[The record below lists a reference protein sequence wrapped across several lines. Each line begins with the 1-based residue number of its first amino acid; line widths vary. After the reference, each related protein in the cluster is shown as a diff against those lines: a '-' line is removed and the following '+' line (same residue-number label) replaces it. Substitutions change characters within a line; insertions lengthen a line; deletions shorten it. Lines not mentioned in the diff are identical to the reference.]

1 MSEGLYIDRWEKL
14 PEEKKQKLNIVKV
27 ENLDFMAEDKEKILS
42 ILNDN
47 TQYDVLFNVLGSRV
61 GRGEEEFRK
70 VDFTYVVNSCI
81 LCEKLNISHFSNC
94 SAANASK
101 DSWFLYSRVKG
112 EAEEECLKRNVNYVS
127 ILRPGI
133 ILNRDKFD
141 ILNSVF
147 KDNSSKSVIL
157 NQEKAELDIFD
168 GKFLNNNLSKSVIH
182 NCGEYVSVSSSLFE
196 HNTSDLKN
204 ASNIFNETKL
214 KLKKVAIKDNNIT
227 IFNEGIIFLKD
238 PNFLISGPGSIIGE
252 EIQKDNFD
260 F

>member
-1 MSEGLYIDRWEKL
+1 MEDKKINAIIIGATGAVGRELVDYLLMNENYGKVTIFVRRVIDRWEKL
-14 PEEKKQKLNIVKV
+14 SDKQKNKLNIVKV
-27 ENLDFMAEDKEKILS
+27 ENLDFMAEDKDKILS

-112 EAEEECLKRNVNYVS
+112 EAEEECLKKNVNYVS

-133 ILNRDKFD
+133 ILNRENDDRLGEKIIAYIPFLPKITSKD
-141 ILNSVF
+141 IAMAMLVDDLDYQQG
-147 KDNSSKSVIL
+147 KK
-157 NQEKAELDIFD
+157 EKKAVRISHAEMEALAAKGNKIM
-168 GKFLNNNLSKSVIH
+168 
-182 NCGEYVSVSSSLFE
+182 
-196 HNTSDLKN
+196 
-204 ASNIFNETKL
+204 NIK
-214 KLKKVAIKDNNIT
+214 
-227 IFNEGIIFLKD
+227 
-238 PNFLISGPGSIIGE
+238 
-252 EIQKDNFD
+252 
-260 F
+260 

>member
-1 MSEGLYIDRWEKL
+1 MEGKKLNAIIIGATGAVGRELVDYLLMNDNYGKVTIFVRRVIDRWEKL
-14 PEEKKQKLNIVKV
+14 SDKQKNKLNIVKV
-27 ENLDFMAEDKEKILS
+27 ENLDFMAEDKDKILS

-112 EAEEECLKRNVNYVS
+112 EAEEECLKKNVNYVS

-133 ILNRDKFD
+133 ILNRENDD
-141 ILNSVF
+141 R
-147 KDNSSKSVIL
+147 
-157 NQEKAELDIFD
+157 
-168 GKFLNNNLSKSVIH
+168 
-182 NCGEYVSVSSSLFE
+182 
-196 HNTSDLKN
+196 
-204 ASNIFNETKL
+204 
-214 KLKKVAIKDNNIT
+214 
-227 IFNEGIIFLKD
+227 
-238 PNFLISGPGSIIGE
+238 IGE
-252 EIQKDNFD
+252 KIIAYIPFLPKITSKDIAMAMLVDDLDYQQGKKEKKAVRISHAEMEELAATGNKIMNIK
-260 F
+260 

>member
-1 MSEGLYIDRWEKL
+1 MTDKKINAIIIGATGAVGRELVDYLLMNENYGKVTIFVRRVIDRWEKL

-27 ENLDFMAEDKEKILS
+27 ENLDFMAGDKEKILS

-133 ILNRDKFD
+133 ILNRDNDDRLGEKIVAYIPFLPKITSKD
-141 ILNSVF
+141 IAMSMLMDDLEYQQGKKEKKAIRISHSEMEALAA
-147 KDNSSKSVIL
+147 KG
-157 NQEKAELDIFD
+157 NQIMK
-168 GKFLNNNLSKSVIH
+168 
-182 NCGEYVSVSSSLFE
+182 
-196 HNTSDLKN
+196 
-204 ASNIFNETKL
+204 
-214 KLKKVAIKDNNIT
+214 IK
-227 IFNEGIIFLKD
+227 
-238 PNFLISGPGSIIGE
+238 
-252 EIQKDNFD
+252 
-260 F
+260 

>member
-1 MSEGLYIDRWEKL
+1 MTDKKINAIIIGATGAVGRELVDYLLMNDNYGKVTIFVRRVIDRWDKL
-14 PEEKKQKLNIVKV
+14 SEEQKNKLNIVKV
-27 ENLDFMAEDKEKILS
+27 ENLDFMAEDKDKILS

-112 EAEEECLKRNVNYVS
+112 EAEEECLKKNVNYVS

-133 ILNRDKFD
+133 ILNRENDD
-141 ILNSVF
+141 R
-147 KDNSSKSVIL
+147 
-157 NQEKAELDIFD
+157 
-168 GKFLNNNLSKSVIH
+168 
-182 NCGEYVSVSSSLFE
+182 
-196 HNTSDLKN
+196 
-204 ASNIFNETKL
+204 
-214 KLKKVAIKDNNIT
+214 
-227 IFNEGIIFLKD
+227 
-238 PNFLISGPGSIIGE
+238 IGE
-252 EIQKDNFD
+252 KIIAYIPFLPKITSKDIAMAMLVDDLDYQQGKKEKKAVRISHAEMEELAAKGNKIMNIK
-260 F
+260 

>member
-1 MSEGLYIDRWEKL
+1 MTDKKINAIIIGATGAVGRELVDYLLMNDNYGKVTIFVRRVIDRWEKL
-14 PEEKKQKLNIVKV
+14 SDKQKNKLNIVKV
-27 ENLDFMAEDKEKILS
+27 ENLDFMAEDKDKILS

-112 EAEEECLKRNVNYVS
+112 EAEEECLKKNVNYVS

-133 ILNRDKFD
+133 ILNRENDD
-141 ILNSVF
+141 R
-147 KDNSSKSVIL
+147 
-157 NQEKAELDIFD
+157 
-168 GKFLNNNLSKSVIH
+168 
-182 NCGEYVSVSSSLFE
+182 
-196 HNTSDLKN
+196 
-204 ASNIFNETKL
+204 
-214 KLKKVAIKDNNIT
+214 
-227 IFNEGIIFLKD
+227 
-238 PNFLISGPGSIIGE
+238 IGE
-252 EIQKDNFD
+252 KIIAYIPFLPKITSKDIAMAMLVDDLDYQQGKKEKKAVRISHAEMETLAAKGNKMMNIK
-260 F
+260 